1 MRCALSRAQATR
13 SSLDRRTD
21 MIVHTDKGGCVRRG
35 LGAAH
40 IRSWM
45 RTRHADSRD
54 VRGPLWRT
62 GSQRRVPLLYRRSL
76 PSGRVSRA
84 ESWLVHV
91 LVVVS
96 GECLCVSLS
105 VTVVR
110 RSARTR
116 YSIRRNDE
124 SPGSSSV
131 PHVFHR
137 GPCTRTVSVEVSL
150 RMALRVESPFL
161 SV

>member
-1 MRCALSRAQATR
+1 MFTFTGLSLQIAGAYAFLRCALSRAQATR

-62 GSQRRVPLLYRRSL
+62 ALEPLRRAAYRHCTAGHCPLGVYRVMSRRARARARRRVR
-76 PSGRVSRA
+76 
-84 ESWLVHV
+84 
-91 LVVVS
+91 
-96 GECLCVSLS
+96 
-105 VTVVR
+105 
-110 RSARTR
+110 
-116 YSIRRNDE
+116 
-124 SPGSSSV
+124 
-131 PHVFHR
+131 
-137 GPCTRTVSVEVSL
+137 
-150 RMALRVESPFL
+150 
-161 SV
+161 